1 MREKIDYAYFG
12 IFYLLSSGLYRR
24 YRNFTCSA
32 LSSSRTLTA
41 GMELHHSPKIFL
53 CEKSDFD
60 AEGAVEFSSAYDC
73 TPEKANATK
82 KHT

>member
-1 MREKIDYAYFG
+1 MQEFH
-12 IFYLLSSGLYRR
+12 LLGSYE
-24 YRNFTCSA
+24 FA
-32 LSSSRTLTA
+32 DFTA
-41 GMELHHSPKIFL
+41 GMEFHHSPKIFL